1 MKTIRV
7 VSHFAAIERLCSWK
21 SVFLCHFGQFERV
34 REKSGRSQFPFC
46 HVLWR
51 VFVVLRRSEGYMLEK
66 TEETGRTFPLKKYID
81 YELKAIIM
89 VLAVFW
95 LHAFFCVEV
104 LQTWGTLL

>member
-1 MKTIRV
+1 
-7 VSHFAAIERLCSWK
+7 
-21 SVFLCHFGQFERV
+21 
-34 REKSGRSQFPFC
+34 
-46 HVLWR
+46 
-51 VFVVLRRSEGYMLEK
+51 MLEK

-104 LQTWGTLL
+104 LQTWGTLLHKRYFEELYLLSGVSHQSVELHFGQEGSEERNS